1 MADVWTTVPV
11 LAGEHIV
18 LRPLDRADGPAIVA
32 AAADGQL
39 WDLFY
44 TSIPSEATIAAYLD
58 TAEHERAIGRA
69 LPLVVI
75 HKASGKLV
83 GATRFMRMHKA
94 DRRVEIGTTF
104 YAQSVHRTA
113 VNTEAKLLMLRH
125 AFEVLSCQCVQFRTD
140 HLNQASQ
147 RAIERLG
154 AKRDGMLR
162 GHRIMNGRV
171 RDTIV
176 YSILAQEWDGVAR
189 NLQLRLSRHPG

>member
-1 MADVWTTVPV
+1 
-11 LAGEHIV
+11 
-18 LRPLDRADGPAIVA
+18 
-32 AAADGQL
+32 
-39 WDLFY
+39 
-44 TSIPSEATIAAYLD
+44 
-58 TAEHERAIGRA
+58 
-69 LPLVVI
+69 
-75 HKASGKLV
+75 
-83 GATRFMRMHKA
+83 
-94 DRRVEIGTTF
+94 
-104 YAQSVHRTA
+104 
-113 VNTEAKLLMLRH
+113 
-125 AFEVLSCQCVQFRTD
+125 FEVLSCQCVQFRTD